1 VRAVLADDLRETGR
15 VPLAQLKRGANVAL
29 TREIPGLAGL
39 VLGVRWDAGRETV
52 LDQNLVFA
60 AVLCDERGRARSDA
74 DFVFFNQLASPELSV
89 HQLEEALGGDHEQI
103 EIDLRSVPAGIQRI
117 VAVLYVN
124 DGPGARRTLGQL
136 RSLTVRVLNLADNAE
151 LIRSEDLAPALRDE
165 TALVLGEV
173 YRHDGG
179 WKFRVLGDGYAKG
192 IAGIAA
198 DYGIGL

>member
-1 VRAVLADDLRETGR
+1 
-15 VPLAQLKRGANVAL
+15 VPVAQLKRGANVAL
-29 TREIPGLAGL
+29 TREVPGLTGL
-39 VLGVRWDAGRETV
+39 VVGVHWDAGRETV

-74 DFVFFNQLASPELSV
+74 DFVFFNQLSSPEMSV
-89 HQLEEALGGDHEQI
+89 QQLDGALGGDDEQI
-103 EIDLRSVPAGIQRI
+103 EIDLPAVPAAVQRI
-117 VAVLYVN
+117 VLVVYVN

-136 RSLTVRVLNLADNAE
+136 RTLRVRLLNMADNAE
-151 LIRSEDLAPALRDE
+151 LIRSEDLAPGLREE

-179 WKFRVLGDGYAKG
+179 WKFRVVGDGYAKG

-198 DYGIGL
+198 DYGIAL

>member
-1 VRAVLADDLRETGR
+1 MPV
-15 VPLAQLKRGANVAL
+15 AQLKRGANVAL
-29 TREIPGLAGL
+29 TREIPGLTGL
-39 VLGVRWDAGRETV
+39 VLGVHWDAGRETV

-60 AVLCDERGRARSDA
+60 AVLCDSRGRVRSDA
-74 DFVFFNQLASPELSV
+74 DFVFFNQLSSPELSV
-89 HQLEEALGGDHEQI
+89 QQLERALGGDDEQI
-103 EIDLRSVPAGIQRI
+103 EIDLRGVPPEIDRV

-136 RSLTVRVLNLADNAE
+136 RSLTVRLLNPADNTE
-151 LIRSEDLAPALRDE
+151 LIRSEDLAPALREE

-179 WKFRVLGDGYAKG
+179 WKFRVIGDGYAKG

-198 DYGIGL
+198 DYGMPL